1 MKLIKNVILLLAM
14 VSFSMS
20 TLPLTTA
27 KAADTSVQPV
37 ADESVID
44 KKTSTV
50 TVTVVSGVLTLDK
63 VPDFNFGTMAKGT
76 TVKLKSNTADTEG
89 FNSDTIGEDGTTT
102 NPEGYLQVTDSRNL
116 LPETEMP
123 GFTLTASMGQ
133 LKTANASESTADAS
147 ESTADASESL
157 DAVLHLSA
165 IPLVDGD
172 NVNVSSTGVDAK
184 TKAASISSGSTAQT
198 VMALK
203 KGEYNAGVIR
213 AQYNTPDS
221 ASLESFSNSTGGS
234 SDEPS
239 GKNMNAIITWTLNAN
254 PVATN

>member
-123 GFTLTASMGQ
+123 GFTLTASMGK
-133 LKTANASESTADAS
+133 LMTANASESEALNAI
-147 ESTADASESL
+147 
-157 DAVLHLSA
+157 LHLSA

-184 TKAASISSGSTAQT
+184 TKAASISSVDGSTAQT

-213 AQYNTPDS
+213 AKYNTPDS
-221 ASLESFSNSTGGS
+221 ASLESLSNSASGS

-239 GKNMNAIITWTLNAN
+239 GKNMNAVITWTLNAN

>member
-27 KAADTSVQPV
+27 KAADTSVPPV
-37 ADESVID
+37 ATDESSVI
-44 KKTSTV
+44 KKETSTV

-63 VPDFNFGTMAKGT
+63 VPDFNFGTMARGT

-123 GFTLTASMGQ
+123 GFTLTASMGK
-133 LKTANASESTADAS
+133 LRAANDSEPS
-147 ESTADASESL
+147 EGLNAI
-157 DAVLHLSA
+157 LHLSA

>member
-1 MKLIKNVILLLAM
+1 
-14 VSFSMS
+14 
-20 TLPLTTA
+20 
-27 KAADTSVQPV
+27 
-37 ADESVID
+37 
-44 KKTSTV
+44 
-50 TVTVVSGVLTLDK
+50 
-63 VPDFNFGTMAKGT
+63 
-76 TVKLKSNTADTEG
+76 
-89 FNSDTIGEDGTTT
+89 
-102 NPEGYLQVTDSRNL
+102 LQVTDSRNL

>member
-37 ADESVID
+37 ADESVIE

-63 VPDFNFGTMAKGT
+63 VPDFNFGTMARGT

-89 FNSDTIGEDGTTT
+89 FKPDTIGEDGTTT

-133 LKTANASESTADAS
+133 LKTANAS

>member
-37 ADESVID
+37 ADESVIE

-63 VPDFNFGTMAKGT
+63 VPDFNFGTMARGT

-123 GFTLTASMGQ
+123 GFTLTASMGK
-133 LKTANASESTADAS
+133 LMTANASESEALNAI
-147 ESTADASESL
+147 
-157 DAVLHLSA
+157 LHLSA